1 MFLPK
6 ILSSKVLL
14 LNFLLLFTLQATA
27 TECQLSVSKEFEQEN
42 SVAQFFHG
50 NSLSLQSYALLEAL
64 IAKTS
69 CTLESIPLPNQ
80 RAMKMLEA
88 GSLSVMVGMSKTEE
102 RESTYYFIGSYHK
115 ENIVVIGSFDMQDR
129 VKNLNDIL
137 ALEGGI
143 SAIGGA
149 YYGAKWEQAL
159 QNDAR
164 LEDRLLYL
172 SDNQRKF
179 SMLLLNR
186 IDFSLGDEQVV
197 DELFKEKSYKE
208 RFIKLFTLHENPV
221 YFAFSKK
228 AISVTLYEQ
237 LTKEWLKMQMSG
249 EIDTIKHKYQ
259 NSA

>member
-1 MFLPK
+1 MIKFK
-6 ILSSKVLL
+6 ILSAKALL
-14 LNFLLLFTLQATA
+14 LNFLLLLTMQAIA
-27 TECQLSVSKEFEQEN
+27 TECNLTVSKESKQEN
-42 SVAQFFHG
+42 SVAKSSYG
-50 NSLSLQSYALLEAL
+50 NSLTLQSYALLEAL

-69 CTLESIPLPNQ
+69 CTLELIPLPTQ
-80 RAMKMLEA
+80 RAIKMLQT
-88 GSLSVMVGMSKTEE
+88 GSLSAMVGMSKTEV

-115 ENIVVIGSFDMQDR
+115 ENIVVVGNFDMKDR

-143 SAIGGA
+143 SVMGGA

-159 QNDAR
+159 KNDSR
-164 LEDRLLYL
+164 LAERLLYL

-179 SMLLLNR
+179 SMFLLDR

-197 DELFKEKSYKE
+197 DELLKEQTYKK
-208 RFIKLFTLHENPV
+208 RYIKLFTLHENPV

-249 EIDTIKHKYQ
+249 EVDIIKQKYQ
-259 NSA
+259 S